1 MEIKTEWGEGIL
13 VVMPEQRI
21 DGSNATKFHDTLSL
35 AIKDTE
41 GSLVLD
47 MERLTYVSSAGLRV
61 ILIASKTL
69 ESRDMR
75 LLVCSL
81 SEKVRR
87 IFQISG
93 IDKMVETHN
102 GREDAIASL
111 SG

>member
-1 MEIKTEWGEGIL
+1 MQIKTEWGKGIL
-13 VVMPEQRI
+13 VLMPEQRI

-35 AIKDTE
+35 AIKNTD
-41 GSLVLD
+41 GSLLLD

-69 ESRDMR
+69 ENRDMK

-81 SEKVRR
+81 SVKVRR

-102 GREDAIASL
+102 AREEAIASVR
-111 SG
+111 G

>member
-1 MEIKTEWGEGIL
+1 MQIKTEWGQGIL

-35 AIKDTE
+35 AIKDTD

-61 ILIASKTL
+61 ILIASKAL
-69 ESRDMR
+69 EGRDMR

-81 SEKVRR
+81 SEKVRK

-102 GREDAIASL
+102 AREEALASL
-111 SG
+111 TR

>member
-1 MEIKTEWGEGIL
+1 MQIKTEWGKGIL

-35 AIKDTE
+35 AIKDTD
-41 GSLVLD
+41 GSLLLD

-69 ESRDMR
+69 ESRDMK

-81 SEKVRR
+81 SDKVRR

-93 IDKMVETHN
+93 IDKMVETHKA
-102 GREDAIASL
+102 REEAIASL